1 MRWSEGVLVSPVW
14 GERGRE
20 VDCWLGCLDCMR
32 LGDIFLR
39 EQFHK
44 RCPAGRLIVDLVPW
58 DCCWWRCKKQQWPLT
73 YVVVG
78 LRSVFVTL
86 LNYYVMLCFKY
97 DFTHKIPIPRPPV
110 WCERGR
116 EVDCWLG
123 CLDCMRLGDIF
134 LRYQFDKRCP
144 AWLTWFWLTCTAAAA
159 EPDASSS
166 CWHWATMRVC
176 HCHCSSLGRSLGSLG

>member
-123 CLDCMRLGDIF
+123 CLDCMRLGSGWLVLLLLLSLMLLRAVDIE
-134 LRYQFDKRCP
+134 LLWEYVIVIVVLWVVLWVLWVKAPSDYRM
-144 AWLTWFWLTCTAAAA
+144 T
-159 EPDASSS
+159 
-166 CWHWATMRVC
+166 
-176 HCHCSSLGRSLGSLG
+176 